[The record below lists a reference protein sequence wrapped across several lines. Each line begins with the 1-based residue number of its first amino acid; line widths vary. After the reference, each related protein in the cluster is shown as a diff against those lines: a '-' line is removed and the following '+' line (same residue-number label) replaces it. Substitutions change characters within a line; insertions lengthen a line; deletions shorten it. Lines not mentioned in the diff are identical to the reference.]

1 MLDRVAFSGKIDLTK
16 GDPRDRRWWTR
27 IKIAI
32 KQASQEQEILLG
44 QSRFQYQLF
53 SAMLCEPGS
62 PGRVESYE
70 AAVKE
75 YEKLNK
81 IIRPWLFIEQPQKD
95 PKNQWQENF
104 GSMDDEATKQAME
117 ATLAFLR
124 DLTPP
129 IQDNI

>member
-1 MLDRVAFSGKIDLTK
+1 M
-16 GDPRDRRWWTR
+16 
-27 IKIAI
+27 
-32 KQASQEQEILLG
+32 LG

-70 AAVKE
+70 SAAKE

-81 IIRPWLFIEQPQKD
+81 ILRPWLFLEKPQQD
-95 PKNQWQENF
+95 PRNQWQENF
-104 GSMDDEATKQAME
+104 GKMDDEATKQAME

-124 DLTPP
+124 DLSPP
-129 IQDNI
+129 IQDTI